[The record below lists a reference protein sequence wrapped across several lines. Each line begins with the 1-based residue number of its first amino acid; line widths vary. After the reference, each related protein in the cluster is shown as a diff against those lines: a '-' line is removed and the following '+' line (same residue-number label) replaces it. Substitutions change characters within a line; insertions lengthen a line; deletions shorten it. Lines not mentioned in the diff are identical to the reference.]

1 MEAVEGTLNAPSTL
15 CRSDSAGGGDKGG
28 IARIEMHPSL
38 DQNIPIIGTSE
49 VSRCKR
55 IPASL

>member
-1 MEAVEGTLNAPSTL
+1 MWRPSKAPSTL